1 LPKLPKGV
9 LDHVVCIG
17 IDPGKKGGIAAVYT
31 RLSRVLALPM
41 PETEADIWRIVS
53 DLYNPSYR
61 ENGLECHCV
70 IEKVHSMPQQGIASA
85 FTFGW
90 GYGGLRMA
98 LIACGIPF
106 REIDP
111 KVWQKDLGI
120 SRRKEEADRDW
131 KKRLRGKAQQL
142 FPGLPI
148 WKEPRSEGRQL
159 AISDALLIADYCRRI
174 NGG

>member
-1 LPKLPKGV
+1 MPKLPVSTTGRAIY
-9 LDHVVCIG
+9 IG
-17 IDPGKKGGIAAVYT
+17 IDPGKKGGIAAIFPD
-31 RLSRVLALPM
+31 LIFCAPM
-41 PETEADIWRIVS
+41 HETESDIWRCIKS
-53 DLYNPSYR
+53 IR
-61 ENGLECHCV
+61 ESWDTRTGLFAV

-111 KVWQKDLGI
+111 KVWQKDLDI

-148 WKEPRSEGRQL
+148 WKEPRSEGKQL
-159 AISDALLIADYCRRI
+159 AVADALLIADYCRRI